1 MNQQSI
7 ITSTFSDFSIMVEEQ
22 FHRMSEHELYIVD
35 SDRDTITATY
45 LAAFPE
51 GTNPIFRTNTE
62 HDCSCCKQFIRG
74 LGNVVAII
82 DGQIVSVWDV
92 PGIGFPYNIVA
103 TKMSE
108 YVKSLPI
115 RSVFRTQERQY
126 GAAVTHEYMDGGTH
140 AWNHFVGRVADR
152 HRKSDA
158 DAVRGRINSV
168 CGVLK
173 RGLETLTLEALDQ
186 VVELI
191 DANALYRGAEHL
203 SAVAGF
209 RSLKIRYDKSSNKEL
224 FIWEQV
230 SNNNARFRNT
240 VIGTL
245 VQDLSEGVE
254 LEQAVKSF
262 ETKVAPENYK
272 RPTALI
278 TPRMVE
284 AAMDTVRELGLESAL
299 QRRHAKIS
307 DVSVNNVL
315 FVDNAVR
322 GLMQDSDLTALL
334 MEEAVTSAP
343 NLDGATEIAI
353 DDFLANVLPGK
364 TSMELLV
371 ENSMLSNFASLTAPV
386 LEGNRLFKWGNSFG
400 WSYDGNVADSVK
412 QRVKAAGG
420 RVDARFRVSLGW
432 FNFDDLDIHVVEPSG
447 EEIYYGHKRSRSGGH
462 LDVDMNVSNNGSRE
476 AVENVCWD
484 NLKDGE
490 YKVLVHNFT
499 KRESIDVGFEL
510 DCEFDGVPVKFHYPK
525 AVKDKEKVKAV
536 AFKVKG
542 GKVVQMGMG
551 NNAMTQGSVSQD
563 KWGVRTETLVKV
575 NTLVT
580 SPNHWD
586 EAHAIGNKH
595 WFFILDGCRNPD
607 PVRGIYNEF
616 LRSDL
621 EQHRK
626 VFEILGDKTK
636 CPVADD
642 QLSGLGFSSTREA
655 GAKVIVDRRAYNIQF

>member
-7 ITSTFSDFSIMVEEQ
+7 ITSTFADFSILVEDH
-22 FHRMSEHELYIVD
+22 FNKMSAHELFVVD
-35 SDRDTITATY
+35 SDRDTIVATY

-62 HDCSCCKQFIRG
+62 HDCSCCKQFTRG
-74 LGNVVAII
+74 IGNVVAII
-82 DGQIVSVWDV
+82 DGQIVSVWDI
-92 PGIGFPYNIVA
+92 PGIGHPYNIVA
-103 TKMSE
+103 AKMSE

-115 RSVFRTQERQY
+115 RSVFRTQERSY
-126 GAAVTHEYMDGGTH
+126 GAAVTHEMMDGRSH
-140 AWNHFVGRVADR
+140 AWNHFVGKIDNR
-152 HRKSDA
+152 HRDRDA
-158 DAVRGRINSV
+158 DATRGRINSV
-168 CGVLK
+168 QGVLK
-173 RGLETLTLEALDQ
+173 RGLETLSLEAMDQ
-186 VVELI
+186 VIELI
-191 DANALYRGAEHL
+191 EARALYRGEEH
-203 SAVAGF
+203 AQAIAGF
-209 RSLKIRYDKSSNKEL
+209 RRLKVEFDKSADKTL
-224 FIWEQV
+224 FAWQNV
-230 SNNNARFRNT
+230 NSRVARFRNSA
-240 VIGTL
+240 IGTL
-245 VQDLSEGVE
+245 VKDLSEGVD
-254 LEQAVKSF
+254 LETAVKSF
-262 ETKVAPENYK
+262 ETKVAPQNYK

-299 QRRHAKIS
+299 QRRHAKLS
-307 DVSVNNVL
+307 DVSVNDVL
-315 FVDNAVR
+315 FVDNSVR

-343 NLDGATEIAI
+343 NLDGATEISI

-364 TSMELLV
+364 TSMDLLV

-386 LEGNRLFKWGNSFG
+386 LPGNRLFKWGNSFG

-432 FNFDDLDIHVVEPSG
+432 FNYDDLDIHIIEPSG
-447 EEIYYGHKRSRSGGH
+447 REISYSNPRSNSGGF
-462 LDVDMNVSNNGSRE
+462 LDVDMNVGNNGSRE

-510 DCEFDGVPVKFHYPK
+510 DCEFDGVPHKFHYPK
-525 AVKDKEKVKAV
+525 AVKGDVKALI
-536 AFKVKG
+536 FEVKG
-542 GKVVQMGMG
+542 GNVVRMGLG
-551 NNAMTQGSVSQD
+551 NNAMTKGSVSQD

-575 NTLVT
+575 NTLIT
-580 SPNHWD
+580 SPNHWIP
-586 EAHAIGNKH
+586 EATMGNKH
-595 WFFILDGCRNPD
+595 WFFILDGCHNPD
-607 PVRGIYNEF
+607 PTRGIYNEF
-616 LRSDL
+616 LRPDL

-636 CPVADD
+636 CPAATD
-642 QLSGLGFSSTREA
+642 QLSGLGFSSTRKA
-655 GAKVIVDRRAYNIQF
+655 GAKVIVDGRAFNIQF